1 MSIHPGARL
10 PRADSLGRRAK
21 FAQLA
26 FISAIVLVFSC
37 ALILFNAYR
46 LHVRLSERADSIAHL
61 ARTSLASAVWQV
73 DYASARDFIDA
84 VLQDDTVAFAQVVTG
99 REVMAAKSRPRFT
112 GHDFD
117 YFTKDRR
124 FITKSVEIRKYG
136 DWIGSFNLAVSTEG
150 YVQEMAMYVGLTFAM
165 GLLLILTLTL
175 AAVRYMRKH
184 FLTPL
189 MDLEEAAT
197 TIADGNLDAPVDTSA
212 SNELGSLA
220 RAIDDMRQSV
230 RHLIN
235 DLQEA
240 NAKLQNHQNLLET
253 KVKERTE
260 ELKRKNESLNG
271 ALDQVRRAKRAAEMA
286 NAAKSSFLASMSH
299 EIRTPM
305 NAILGMAD
313 ILWETELSDDQ
324 ARYVDVFRTAGE
336 NLLEILDD
344 ILDLSKI
351 EAGHLTLEKTWFQLA
366 EILDRSCDVIQSK
379 AAKKDLT
386 LSCKTGPTVPARL
399 NGDPTRLRQIL
410 FNLMGNAIKFTDS
423 GSVAL
428 NVELASTDG
437 ETALLHFSIADT
449 GVGVSGDKLGAIFD
463 AFTQAD
469 SSTTRQFGGTG
480 LGLAISKELVH
491 MMGGR
496 IWAESMPGKGSIFH
510 FTARFGAAGGSETA
524 QPAPPAKPAE
534 EPPLPPLNILMFEDS
549 RYNAFVAQTYLE
561 STPCTMT
568 VAEDGASGLEL
579 FKKGGWDLVLMDIQM
594 PGMDG
599 FEATRAIREWEEKQG
614 LVPTPVVAMTAY
626 AMTEDARRCIKA
638 GANAHLPKPV
648 KKSTLFKTLRK
659 LAPKRPA
666 APEGADHA

>member
-1 MSIHPGARL
+1 
-10 PRADSLGRRAK
+10 
-21 FAQLA
+21 
-26 FISAIVLVFSC
+26 
-37 ALILFNAYR
+37 
-46 LHVRLSERADSIAHL
+46 
-61 ARTSLASAVWQV
+61 
-73 DYASARDFIDA
+73 
-84 VLQDDTVAFAQVVTG
+84 
-99 REVMAAKSRPRFT
+99 
-112 GHDFD
+112 
-117 YFTKDRR
+117 
-124 FITKSVEIRKYG
+124 
-136 DWIGSFNLAVSTEG
+136 
-150 YVQEMAMYVGLTFAM
+150 MAMYVGLTFALA
-165 GLLLILTLTL
+165 LLLIMTLTL

-189 MDLEEAAT
+189 MDLEESAT
-197 TIADGNLDAPVDTSA
+197 TIADGNLDAPIDTSA

-230 RHLIN
+230 RHLIH

-240 NAKLQNHQNLLET
+240 NAKLQNHQNLLES

-271 ALDQVRRAKRAAEMA
+271 ALDQVRRAKKAAEMA

-313 ILWETELSDDQ
+313 ILWETELSEDQ

-336 NLLEILDD
+336 GLLEILDD

-351 EAGHLTLEKTWFQLA
+351 EAGHLSLETTWFQLA
-366 EILDRSCDVIQSK
+366 DVLDRICDVVRDK
-379 AAKKDLT
+379 AEEKGLGLNCDTA
-386 LSCKTGPTVPARL
+386 PEVPGRI

-410 FNLMGNAIKFTDS
+410 LNLLGNAVKFTDT

-428 NVELASTDG
+428 NVDLAAGDG
-437 ETALLHFSIADT
+437 ESALLHFAITDT

-510 FTARFGAAGGSETA
+510 FTARFGAAGGSEPA
-524 QPAPPAKPAE
+524 PPPPAPPADE
-534 EPPLPPLNILMFEDS
+534 DSLPPLNILMFEDS
-549 RYNAFVAQTYLE
+549 RYNAFVTQTYLE
-561 STPCTMT
+561 STPCSLT
-568 VAEDGASGLEL
+568 VAEDGATGVEL

-594 PGMDG
+594 PVMDG
-599 FEATRAIREWEEKQG
+599 FEATRTIREWERTHG
-614 LVPTPVVAMTAY
+614 LDPVPVVAMTAF
-626 AMTEDARRCIKA
+626 AMDEDARRCIRA
-638 GANAHLPKPV
+638 GADAHLPKPV
-648 KKSTLFKTLRK
+648 KKSTLFKTLRR

-666 APEGADHA
+666 GPEETDHA

>member
-1 MSIHPGARL
+1 MTTHPGDRL
-10 PRADSLGRRAK
+10 PRADSLSRRAK
-21 FAQLA
+21 LAQLA
-26 FISAIVLVFSC
+26 FISAIVLIFSC

-99 REVMAAKSRPRFT
+99 REVMAAKSRPRFA
-112 GHDFD
+112 GHGFE

-124 FITKSVEIRKYG
+124 FLTKSVGIRKYG

-150 YVQEMAMYVGLTFAM
+150 NLQEMAMYVGLTFALA
-165 GLLLILTLTL
+165 LLLILTLTL

-189 MDLEEAAT
+189 MDLEESAT
-197 TIADGNLDAPVDTSA
+197 TIADGNLDAPIDTSA

-230 RHLIN
+230 RHLIH

-240 NAKLQNHQNLLET
+240 NNKLQNHQNSLESM
-253 KVKERTE
+253 VKERTE
-260 ELKRKNESLNG
+260 ELKRKNDSLNG
-271 ALDQVRRAKRAAEMA
+271 ALEQVRRAKKAAEVA

-313 ILWETELSDDQ
+313 ILWETELSEDQ
-324 ARYVDVFRTAGE
+324 ARYVEVFRTAGE
-336 NLLEILDD
+336 SLLEILDD

-351 EAGHLTLEKTWFQLA
+351 EAGHLTLEKTWFSLTD
-366 EILDRSCDVIQSK
+366 ILDRTCGVIQAK
-379 AAKKDLT
+379 ASQKGLG
-386 LSCKTGPTVPARL
+386 LSCVAAPEVPARI
-399 NGDPTRLRQIL
+399 NGDPNRLRQVL
-410 FNLMGNAIKFTDS
+410 FNLLGNAIKFTDS

-428 NVELASTDG
+428 NVDTASRDDDSV
-437 ETALLHFSIADT
+437 LLHFSITDT
-449 GVGVSGDKLGAIFD
+449 GVGVSGDKLRAIFE

-491 MMGGR
+491 MMDGR
-496 IWAESMPGKGSIFH
+496 IWAESMPGKGSTFH
-510 FTARFGAAGGSETA
+510 FTARFGTPRPGDVA
-524 QPAPPAKPAE
+524 QPEPPRPPE
-534 EPPLPPLNILMFEDS
+534 EPYLPPLNILMFEDS
-549 RYNAFVAQTYLE
+549 RYNAFVARTYLDA
-561 STPCTMT
+561 TPCRLT
-568 VAEDGASGLEL
+568 VAEDGKSGVEL
-579 FKKGGWDLVLMDIQM
+579 FRKGGWDLVLMDIQM
-594 PGMDG
+594 PVMDG
-599 FEATRAIREWEEKQG
+599 LEATRTIRQWEREQG
-614 LVPTPVVAMTAY
+614 LDPVPIVAMTAF
-626 AMTEDARRCIKA
+626 AMDDGTRRCLEA
-638 GANAHLPKPV
+638 GADSHLPKPV
-648 KKSTLFKTLRK
+648 KKSALFEAIRK
-659 LAPKRPA
+659 LADKNARKG
-666 APEGADHA
+666 EESDHD

>member
-1 MSIHPGARL
+1 VI
-10 PRADSLGRRAK
+10 
-21 FAQLA
+21 
-26 FISAIVLVFSC
+26 
-37 ALILFNAYR
+37 
-46 LHVRLSERADSIAHL
+46 
-61 ARTSLASAVWQV
+61 
-73 DYASARDFIDA
+73 
-84 VLQDDTVAFAQVVTG
+84 TG

-117 YFTKDRR
+117 YFAHDHR
-124 FITKSVEIRKYG
+124 FLTKSVEIRKYG

-150 YVQEMAMYVGLTFAM
+150 YLQEMAMYIGLTLAM

-189 MDLEEAAT
+189 TELEEAAT
-197 TIADGNLDAPVDTSA
+197 TIADGDLDVPVDTSA

-230 RHLIN
+230 RHLIK

-240 NAKLQNHQNLLET
+240 NAKLQNHQNLLES

-271 ALDQVRRAKRAAEMA
+271 ALEQVRRAKKAAEMA

-313 ILWETELSDDQ
+313 ILWETELSEDQ

-351 EAGHLTLEKTWFQLA
+351 EAGHLTLEKTWFQLSD
-366 EILDRSCDVIQSK
+366 ILDRTCDVIQNK
-379 AAKKDLT
+379 ASEKGLG
-386 LSCKTGPTVPARL
+386 LSCTASPSVPARL
-399 NGDPTRLRQIL
+399 NGDPTRLRQVL
-410 FNLMGNAIKFTDS
+410 FNLTGNAIKFTDS

-428 NVELASTDG
+428 SVDLTSTDG
-437 ETALLHFSIADT
+437 ENALLHFSISDT
-449 GVGVSGDKLGAIFD
+449 GVGVSSDKLGAIFD

-510 FTARFGAAGGSETA
+510 FTARFGASGAETVR
-524 QPAPPAKPAE
+524 PAVAVQPAE
-534 EPPLPPLNILMFEDS
+534 EDPLPPLNILMFEDS

-561 STPCTMT
+561 STACSLT
-568 VAEDGASGLEL
+568 VAEDGAAGLEL
-579 FKKGGWDLVLMDIQM
+579 FKKGGWDVVLMDIQM

-599 FEATRAIREWEEKQG
+599 FEATRSIRQWEREQG
-614 LVPTPVVAMTAY
+614 LDHVPVVAMTAY
-626 AMTEDARRCIKA
+626 AMNEDAKRCMEA
-638 GANAHLPKPV
+638 GADSHLPKPV
-648 KKSTLFKTLRK
+648 KKSTLFETLRAV
-659 LAPKRPA
+659 APKHSA
-666 APEGADHA
+666 AHKGADHA

>member
-1 MSIHPGARL
+1 
-10 PRADSLGRRAK
+10 
-21 FAQLA
+21 LA
-26 FISAIVLVFSC
+26 FISAIVLAFSC
-37 ALILFNAYR
+37 ALVLFNAYR

-84 VLQDDTVAFAQVVTG
+84 VLQDDAVAFAQVVTG
-99 REVMAAKSRPRFT
+99 REVMASKSRPRFT

-150 YVQEMAMYVGLTFAM
+150 YYQEMAMYVGLTFALA
-165 GLLLILTLTL
+165 LLLIMTLTL

-189 MDLEEAAT
+189 MDLEESAT
-197 TIADGNLDAPVDTSA
+197 TIADGNLDAPIDTSA

-230 RHLIN
+230 RHLIH

-240 NAKLQNHQNLLET
+240 NAKLQNHQNLLES

-271 ALDQVRRAKRAAEMA
+271 ALDQVRRAKKAAEMA

-313 ILWETELSDDQ
+313 ILWETELSEDQ

-336 NLLEILDD
+336 GLLEILDD

-351 EAGHLTLEKTWFQLA
+351 EAGHLSLETTWFQLA
-366 EILDRSCDVIQSK
+366 DVLDRICDVVRDK
-379 AAKKDLT
+379 AEEKGLGLNCDTA
-386 LSCKTGPTVPARL
+386 PEVPGRI

-410 FNLMGNAIKFTDS
+410 LNLLGNAVKFTDT

-428 NVELASTDG
+428 NVDLAAGDG
-437 ETALLHFSIADT
+437 ESALLHFAITDT

-510 FTARFGAAGGSETA
+510 FTARFGAAGGSEPA
-524 QPAPPAKPAE
+524 PPPPAPPADE
-534 EPPLPPLNILMFEDS
+534 DSLPPLNILMFEDS
-549 RYNAFVAQTYLE
+549 RYNAFVTQTYLE
-561 STPCTMT
+561 STPCSLT
-568 VAEDGASGLEL
+568 VAEDGATGVEL

-594 PGMDG
+594 PVMDG
-599 FEATRAIREWEEKQG
+599 FEATRTIREWERTHG
-614 LVPTPVVAMTAY
+614 LDPVPVVAMTAF
-626 AMTEDARRCIKA
+626 AMDEDARRCIRA
-638 GANAHLPKPV
+638 GADAHLPKPV
-648 KKSTLFKTLRK
+648 KKSTLFKTLRR

-666 APEGADHA
+666 GPEETDHA

>member
-1 MSIHPGARL
+1 MIKHPRARL
-10 PRADSLGRRAK
+10 PRTDSLSRRARLV
-21 FAQLA
+21 QLA
-26 FISAIVLVFSC
+26 FISAIVLVFAC

-46 LHVRLSERADSIAHL
+46 LHVRLAERADSIAHL
-61 ARTSLASAVWQV
+61 ARTSLATSVWQV

-84 VLQDDTVAFAQVVTG
+84 VLQDDAVAYAQVVTG
-99 REVMAAKSRPRFT
+99 REIMAAKSKPRFT
-112 GHDFD
+112 GRDFA
-117 YFTKDRR
+117 YFANDRR
-124 FITKSVEIRKYG
+124 FLTKSVEIRKYG

-150 YVQEMAMYVGLTFAM
+150 YVQEMAMYVGLTFAL
-165 GLLLILTLTL
+165 GLLLTLTLTL
-175 AAVRYMRKH
+175 AAVRYTRKH
-184 FLTPL
+184 FLAPL
-189 MDLEEAAT
+189 TALEESAT
-197 TIADGNLDAPVDTSA
+197 TIADGDLDAPVDTSP

-240 NAKLQNHQNLLET
+240 NAKLQNHQNLLES
-253 KVKERTE
+253 KVRERTE
-260 ELKRKNESLNG
+260 ELKSKNESLNG
-271 ALDQVRRAKRAAEMA
+271 ALEQVRRAKKAAEMA

-313 ILWETELSDDQ
+313 ILWETDLSEDQ

-351 EAGHLTLEKTWFQLA
+351 EAGHLSLEKTWFQLSD
-366 EILDRSCDVIQSK
+366 ILERTCGVIRTKASEKGLGLNCTAAPDVPDRIE
-379 AAKKDLT
+379 
-386 LSCKTGPTVPARL
+386 
-399 NGDPTRLRQIL
+399 GDPTRLRQVL
-410 FNLMGNAIKFTDS
+410 LNLLGNAVKFTDK

-428 NVELASTDG
+428 NVAPAADDG
-437 ETALLHFSIADT
+437 ETVLLHFSIADT

-480 LGLAISKELVH
+480 LGLAISKELVRL
-491 MMGGR
+491 MGGR
-496 IWAESMPGKGSIFH
+496 IWAESMPGKGSTFH
-510 FTARFGAAGGSETA
+510 FTARFNAASRA
-524 QPAPPAKPAE
+524 DSAIPAE
-534 EPPLPPLNILMFEDS
+534 PIPEVKQPPLPPLNILMFEDS

-561 STPCTMT
+561 AAPCRLT
-568 VAEDGASGLEL
+568 VIEDGASGVEL

-599 FEATRAIREWEEKQG
+599 FDATRAIRKWEREQG
-614 LVPTPVVAMTAY
+614 LDPVPVVAMTAY
-626 AMTEDARRCIKA
+626 AMDEDARRCLEA
-638 GANAHLPKPV
+638 GADSHLPKPV
-648 KKSTLFKTLRK
+648 KKSTLFQTLRE
-659 LAPKRPA
+659 LAAGKSRT
-666 APEGADHA
+666 EGEDHD

>member
-1 MSIHPGARL
+1 MTTHNGARL
-10 PRADSLGRRAK
+10 PRADSLSRRAK
-21 FAQLA
+21 LAQLA

-136 DWIGSFNLAVSTEG
+136 DWIGSFNLAVTTEG
-150 YVQEMAMYVGLTFAM
+150 YVQEMAMYVGLTLALA
-165 GLLLILTLTL
+165 LLLILTLTL

-189 MDLEEAAT
+189 MDLEESAT
-197 TIADGNLDAPVDTSA
+197 TIADGNLDAPIDTSA

-230 RHLIN
+230 RHLIR

-240 NAKLQNHQNLLET
+240 NAKLQNHQNLLES

-271 ALDQVRRAKRAAEMA
+271 ALDQVRRAKKAAEMA
-286 NAAKSSFLASMSH
+286 NTAKSSFLASMSH

-313 ILWETELSDDQ
+313 ILWETELSEDQ
-324 ARYVDVFRTAGE
+324 AHYVDVFRTAGE
-336 NLLEILDD
+336 SLLEILDD

-366 EILDRSCDVIQSK
+366 DILDRTCGVIQDK
-379 AAKKDLT
+379 ASEKGLR
-386 LSCKTGPTVPARL
+386 LSCNTAPEVPGRI

-410 FNLMGNAIKFTDS
+410 LNLLGNAIKFTDT
-423 GSVAL
+423 GSVSL
-428 NVELASTDG
+428 NVDLAAKDD
-437 ETALLHFSIADT
+437 ETALLHFSITDT
-449 GVGVSGDKLGAIFD
+449 GVGVPGDKLGAIFD

-510 FTARFGAAGGSETA
+510 FTARFGAAAGTESTPP
-524 QPAPPAKPAE
+524 PAPV
-534 EPPLPPLNILMFEDS
+534 PPDDEALLPPLNILMFEDS
-549 RYNAFVAQTYLE
+549 RYNAFVAQTYLG

-568 VAEDGASGLEL
+568 VAEDGASGVEL

-594 PGMDG
+594 PVMDG
-599 FEATRAIREWEEKQG
+599 FEATRAIREWEREHG
-614 LVPTPVVAMTAY
+614 LDPVPVVAMTAF
-626 AMTEDARRCIKA
+626 AMDEDARRCIKA
-638 GANAHLPKPV
+638 GADYHLPKPV
-648 KKSTLFKTLRK
+648 KKSTLFETLRK
-659 LAPKRPA
+659 LAAGRPA
-666 APEGADHA
+666 RPKGDDHA

>member
-1 MSIHPGARL
+1 MQHRARL
-10 PRADSLGRRAK
+10 PRADSLSRRAK
-21 FAQLA
+21 LAQLA

-112 GHDFD
+112 GHGYD

-136 DWIGSFNLAVSTEG
+136 DWIGSFNLAVTTEG
-150 YVQEMAMYVGLTFAM
+150 YVQEMAMYVGLTFALA
-165 GLLLILTLTL
+165 GLLILTLTL

-189 MDLEEAAT
+189 MDLEESAT
-197 TIADGNLDAPVDTSA
+197 TIADGNLDAPIDTSA

-230 RHLIN
+230 RHLIR

-240 NAKLQNHQNLLET
+240 NAKLQNHQNSLEST
-253 KVKERTE
+253 VKERTE
-260 ELKRKNESLNG
+260 ELKRKNDSLNG
-271 ALDQVRRAKRAAEMA
+271 ALEQVRRAKQAAEVA

-313 ILWETELSDDQ
+313 ILWETELSEDQ

-351 EAGHLTLEKTWFQLA
+351 EAGHLTLEKTWFPLT
-366 EILDRSCDVIQSK
+366 EILDRTCGVIQTKASK
-379 AAKKDLT
+379 KGLG
-386 LSCKTGPTVPARL
+386 LSCVAAPEVPARI
-399 NGDPTRLRQIL
+399 NGDPTRLRQVL
-410 FNLMGNAIKFTDS
+410 FNLLGNAIKFTDA
-423 GSVAL
+423 GSVAM
-428 NVELASTDG
+428 NVDIASRDDEG
-437 ETALLHFSIADT
+437 VVLHFSITDT
-449 GVGVSGDKLGAIFD
+449 GVGVSGDKLGAIFE

-480 LGLAISKELVH
+480 LGLAISKELVQ

-496 IWAESMPGKGSIFH
+496 IWAESTPGKGSTFH
-510 FTARFGAAGGSETA
+510 FTARFDTA
-524 QPAPPAKPAE
+524 RPEDVPVPEPVRPPE
-534 EPPLPPLNILMFEDS
+534 EDPLPPLNVLMFEDS

-561 STPCTMT
+561 GTPCRMT
-568 VAEDGASGLEL
+568 VVEDGRSGVEL

-594 PGMDG
+594 PVMDG
-599 FEATRAIREWEEKQG
+599 FEATRAIREWERAQG
-614 LVPTPVVAMTAY
+614 LDPVPIVAMTAF
-626 AMTEDARRCIKA
+626 AMDDDARRCLEA
-638 GANAHLPKPV
+638 GADSHLPKPV
-648 KKSTLFKTLRK
+648 KKSALFATIRRLAAGKTDQ
-659 LAPKRPA
+659 
-666 APEGADHA
+666 EEETDHA

>member
-1 MSIHPGARL
+1 
-10 PRADSLGRRAK
+10 
-21 FAQLA
+21 
-26 FISAIVLVFSC
+26 
-37 ALILFNAYR
+37 
-46 LHVRLSERADSIAHL
+46 
-61 ARTSLASAVWQV
+61 
-73 DYASARDFIDA
+73 
-84 VLQDDTVAFAQVVTG
+84 VVTG
-99 REVMAAKSRPRFT
+99 REVMASKSRPRFT

-150 YVQEMAMYVGLTFAM
+150 YYQEMAMYVGLTFALA
-165 GLLLILTLTL
+165 LLLIMTLTL

-189 MDLEEAAT
+189 MDLEESAT
-197 TIADGNLDAPVDTSA
+197 TIADGNLDAPIDTSA

-230 RHLIN
+230 RHLIH

-240 NAKLQNHQNLLET
+240 NAKLQNHQNLLES

-271 ALDQVRRAKRAAEMA
+271 ALDQVRRAKKAAEMA

-313 ILWETELSDDQ
+313 ILWETELSEDQ

-336 NLLEILDD
+336 GLLEILDD

-351 EAGHLTLEKTWFQLA
+351 EAGHLSLETTWFQLA
-366 EILDRSCDVIQSK
+366 DVLDRICDVVRDK
-379 AAKKDLT
+379 AEEKGLGLNCDTA
-386 LSCKTGPTVPARL
+386 PEVPGRI

-410 FNLMGNAIKFTDS
+410 LNLLGNAVKFTDT

-428 NVELASTDG
+428 NVDLAAGDG
-437 ETALLHFSIADT
+437 ESALLHFAITDT

-510 FTARFGAAGGSETA
+510 FTARFGAAGGSEPA
-524 QPAPPAKPAE
+524 PPPPAPPADE
-534 EPPLPPLNILMFEDS
+534 DSLPPLNILMFEDS
-549 RYNAFVAQTYLE
+549 RYNAFVTQTYLE
-561 STPCTMT
+561 STPCSLT
-568 VAEDGASGLEL
+568 VAEDGATGVEL

-594 PGMDG
+594 PVMDG
-599 FEATRAIREWEEKQG
+599 FEATRTIREWERTHG
-614 LVPTPVVAMTAY
+614 LDPVPVVAMTAF
-626 AMTEDARRCIKA
+626 AMDEDARRCIRA
-638 GANAHLPKPV
+638 GADAHLPKPV
-648 KKSTLFKTLRK
+648 KKSTLFKTLRR

-666 APEGADHA
+666 GPEETDHA

>member
-1 MSIHPGARL
+1 MSKNSGARL
-10 PRADSLGRRAK
+10 SRADSLGRRAK
-21 FAQLA
+21 LAQLA

-46 LHVRLSERADSIAHL
+46 LHVRLSERADGIAHL

-84 VLQDDTVAFAQVVTG
+84 VLQDDNVAFAQVITG

-117 YFTKDRR
+117 YFTNDRR
-124 FITKSVEIRKYG
+124 FLTKSVEIRKYG
-136 DWIGSFNLAVSTEG
+136 DWIGSFNLAVSTKG
-150 YVQEMAMYVGLTFAM
+150 YIQEMAMYVGLTFAL
-165 GLLLILTLTL
+165 GLLLTLTLTL

-184 FLTPL
+184 FINPL
-189 MDLEEAAT
+189 MTLEEAAT
-197 TIADGNLDAPVDTSA
+197 TIADGDLDAPVDTSA

-253 KVKERTE
+253 KVKGRTE

-271 ALDQVRRAKRAAEMA
+271 ALEQVRRAKKAAEMA

-313 ILWETELSDDQ
+313 ILWETDLSEDQ
-324 ARYVDVFRTAGE
+324 TRYVDVFRTAGE

-351 EAGHLTLEKTWFQLA
+351 EAGHMTLEKTWFQLA
-366 EILDRSCDVIQSK
+366 EILDRTCDVIQSK
-379 AAKKDLT
+379 ASEKGLG
-386 LSCKTGPTVPARL
+386 LSCNSTPSVPGRL

-410 FNLMGNAIKFTDS
+410 FNLMGNAIKFTDT

-428 NVELASTDG
+428 NVDLASTDG
-437 ETALLHFSIADT
+437 ETSLLHFSISDT
-449 GVGVSGDKLGAIFD
+449 GVGVSGSKLGAIFD

-510 FTARFGAAGGSETA
+510 FTARFGFASVPETTQA
-524 QPAPPAKPAE
+524 DPV
-534 EPPLPPLNILMFEDS
+534 EPVDEAPLPPLNILMFEDS

-568 VAEDGASGLEL
+568 VAEDGANGLKL

-599 FEATRAIREWEEKQG
+599 LEATRAIREWEKEQR
-614 LVPTPVVAMTAY
+614 LAPVPVVAMTAY
-626 AMTEDARRCIKA
+626 AMSEDVRRCIQA
-638 GANAHLPKPV
+638 GADAHLPKPV
-648 KKSTLFKTLRK
+648 KKNTLFKTLRK
-659 LAPKRPA
+659 LTPKRPA
-666 APEGADHA
+666 DPEGTDHA